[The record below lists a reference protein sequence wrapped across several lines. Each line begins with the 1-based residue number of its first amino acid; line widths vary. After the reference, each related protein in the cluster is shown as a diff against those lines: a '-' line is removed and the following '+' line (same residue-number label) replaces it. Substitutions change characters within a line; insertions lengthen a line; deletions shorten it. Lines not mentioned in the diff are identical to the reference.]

1 MRNAQHWMDRANTT
15 LPISHQSPQIS
26 SCFPPT
32 SQTRLSIRLSRVPIF
47 SLICYQ
53 RYQQHLFH
61 KDSINR
67 DYVEVGRWLTYNMTT
82 SSSVLD
88 IAIIKCLCFKC
99 TDSSNIRVI
108 IGYKKSWRVKVGV
121 TLYRKLR
128 KTPIRTVW
136 TDDQFAYDI
145 NMIKPI
151 WVSL

>member
-108 IGYKKSWRVKVGV
+108 IGYKKSLCVKGWCYVISKASEDTNKNSLNGWSIC
-121 TLYRKLR
+121 
-128 KTPIRTVW
+128 IRHKHDQ
-136 TDDQFAYDI
+136 TD
-145 NMIKPI
+145 MG
-151 WVSL
+151 